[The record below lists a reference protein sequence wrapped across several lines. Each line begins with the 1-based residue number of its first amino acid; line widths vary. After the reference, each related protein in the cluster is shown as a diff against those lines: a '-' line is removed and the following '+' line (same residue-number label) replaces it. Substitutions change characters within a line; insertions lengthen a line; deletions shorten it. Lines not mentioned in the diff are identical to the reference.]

1 MKTKKNVNSPENT
14 GQVQNSNMKNVRPVS
29 QGNSQQV
36 QPNYNQQVQP
46 NYNQQVQPNY
56 NQQAQQNYNQQVQ
69 PNYNQRAQQNYNQQ
83 AQLNY
88 NQQVQPNYNQ
98 QAQQN
103 YNQQQN
109 NQLPKKEKTKGKKNP
124 FMFIIIGV
132 TIIFAILLVVKF
144 MNKGSNDTVTSDSSE
159 ITMNNGT
166 NTVASDGQGSS
177 SGNTTVVS
185 TTGNVY
191 DDLLNNLHNFD
202 AYGLDA
208 LIGPENGDSYLAQEW
223 AYVNRIEIRQIFIQ
237 RVCSLVE
244 FTNVDST
251 TGNVTAVVPDYAEL
265 NNLITEDKDYILQWY
280 KSADYTEDTSYT
292 FDEDLFNLFCQWAKE
307 RVKEDHIPTTT
318 IEINIPNSNGIITD
332 DSELDMALFSTDAL
346 HECMKNFSQICVEF
360 DGVGYT
366 TRLEKVEEHNPEFD
380 AWLEVFLKY
389 YEEDGGTYDPTTE
402 TFSGGKFTKNSKWE
416 PWYVR
421 DEDNNLVYDEDG
433 NKIVNYYTVKDENG
447 KDWVQPDS
455 VIIVEKEVQE
465 EIEIPWEEE
474 RGIPYGII
482 GTYYIQHDYDGI
494 YDTVFRSGDGSVE
507 YPAGFGTPVVTK
519 LKGTDGKFH
528 AVKVALLGYWVEQE
542 AIDYE
547 EAFSNKNRGFSVTS
561 PVQLICFEYS
571 IINLEDE
578 PFAFDGSE
586 MTLCNRNANVSA
598 RSGTLYGF
606 YDNGILEPNKK
617 YVLNDW
623 YSSTELYQKYVA
635 WGRNFGRDYPLV
647 FFDCLAG
654 TGEVPSY
661 SAYKQFIGTPS
672 ITDSAEE

>member
-1 MKTKKNVNSPENT
+1 MKTKKNVNSQENI

-36 QPNYNQQVQP
+36 QQNYNQPVQQNYNQP
-46 NYNQQVQPNY
+46 VQQNYNQQVQPNY
-56 NQQAQQNYNQQVQ
+56 NQQAQQNYNQEVQ
-69 PNYNQRAQQNYNQQ
+69 Q
-83 AQLNY
+83 
-88 NQQVQPNYNQ
+88 NYNQ

-103 YNQQQN
+103 YNQPQN

-124 FMFIIIGV
+124 FMFIIIGIA
-132 TIIFAILLVVKF
+132 IIFAILLVVKF
-144 MNKGSNDTVTSDSSE
+144 MNNKGSNNTDNLDSSE

-166 NTVASDGQGSS
+166 NTDITTDGQVSS

-251 TGNVTAVVPDYAEL
+251 TGNVTVVVPDYAEL

-292 FDEDLFNLFCQWAKE
+292 FDEDLFNLFCQWATE
-307 RVKEDHIPTTT
+307 RVKEDHFPTTT

-346 HECMKNFSQICVEF
+346 HDCMKNFSQICVEF

-455 VIIVEKEVQE
+455 VIIVEEEVQE